1 VGADGRRDVPTAPQ
15 KETRLGP
22 GIEVTKDR
30 HGSAVVL
37 AVSGEIDVHT
47 TPQLR
52 EALLGEI
59 SNDSPTVVLDLAGV
73 TFIDST
79 GLSVLITAL
88 KRARSLGGDVRLRAP
103 SHQVFKVLELTRL
116 HQVFEV
122 EDAP

>member
-1 VGADGRRDVPTAPQ
+1 MGPALEFRMDRDGT
-15 KETRLGP
+15 
-22 GIEVTKDR
+22 
-30 HGSAVVL
+30 AVVL

-52 EALLGEI
+52 DVMLGEI
-59 SNDSPTVVLDLAGV
+59 TNDSPTVLVDLADV

-79 GLSVLITAL
+79 GLSVMITAL

-116 HQVFEV
+116 HQVFEI

>member
-1 VGADGRRDVPTAPQ
+1 M
-15 KETRLGP
+15 GP
-22 GIEVTKDR
+22 ALEFRKDR
-30 HGSAVVL
+30 DGSAVVL
-37 AVSGEIDVHT
+37 AVGGEIDVHT

-52 EALLGEI
+52 EVLLGALT
-59 SNDSPTVVLDLAGV
+59 NDSPTVVLDLADV

-88 KRARSLGGDVRLRAP
+88 KRARSLGGDVRLRTP

-116 HQVFEV
+116 HQVFEI

>member
-1 VGADGRRDVPTAPQ
+1 
-15 KETRLGP
+15 
-22 GIEVTKDR
+22 
-30 HGSAVVL
+30 
-37 AVSGEIDVHT
+37 
-47 TPQLR
+47 
-52 EALLGEI
+52 
-59 SNDSPTVVLDLAGV
+59 V

-116 HQVFEV
+116 HQVFEI

>member
-1 VGADGRRDVPTAPQ
+1 M
-15 KETRLGP
+15 GP